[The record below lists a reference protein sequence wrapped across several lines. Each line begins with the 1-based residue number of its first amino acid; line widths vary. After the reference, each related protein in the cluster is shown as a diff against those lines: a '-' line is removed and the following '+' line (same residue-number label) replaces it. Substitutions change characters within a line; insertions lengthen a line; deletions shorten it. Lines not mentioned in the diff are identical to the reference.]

1 MSSPPIYVKP
11 DASVAE
17 IADLLTKNRISG
29 VPVVDDE
36 MRVVGI
42 VTEAD
47 LFLKRQPIPFSLVR
61 ATTLLNRWVPPES
74 VERVREELEQAKA
87 EDVMT
92 RAVICADI
100 DQTIGEVARVMVQ
113 HDVKRVP
120 VTENGQLVGMLTR
133 YDMIRRMA
141 QRRR

>member
-11 DASVAE
+11 DTSVAE

-29 VPVVDDE
+29 VPVVDEE

-47 LFLKRQPIPFSLVR
+47 LFLKQQPVPFSLVR

-120 VTENGQLVGMLTR
+120 VTENGKLVGMLTR